1 MKSILLSLTLLV
13 LAPVTFAKSMVSAEG
28 IAESAYDVKPLLP
41 GMKVKNTCLQD
52 LNKQQ
57 VCSKDIFADKP
68 SVLVFYRGGWCPYCN
83 AQLNRMKKI
92 EDQLL
97 ALGYQVIAVS
107 PDSNKSVTEQQ
118 KREKLS
124 YMMLTDNEL
133 ALSKA
138 LGVAYFLDEKT
149 AARYRDKAGVPFQDI
164 HGETRVSLPVPA
176 VYIINQNSEVQFQY
190 VNPDFRARLDE
201 DLLLAAAK
209 QAVN

>member
-13 LAPVTFAKSMVSAEG
+13 LAPVTIAKSMVSAEG